1 MATTVTDLTA
11 AAYTAVVAG
20 PVDLYIENVGRYE
33 ITYRVDVT
41 GSQSLTA
48 EGKILPVKELHPCRV
63 PTGSSLYARVTELN
77 DAERASKLAR
87 TETYLGP
94 EA

>member
-1 MATTVTDLTA
+1 MATTVTNLTA

-33 ITYRVDVT
+33 ITYRVAPT
-41 GSQSLTA
+41 ASQTLTA
-48 EGKILPVKELHPCRV
+48 EGKILPIKELHPCRV
-63 PTGSSLYARVTELN
+63 PDGSSLYARVTELN
-77 DAERASKLAR
+77 DADRPGKLAR